1 MLECEPYSHRSFAEV
16 GELTYPHVLW
26 LLRGGEMPTPHRRH
40 FRSMEEAWQYAL
52 ATAPP
57 PPHPGPATNGNGAA
71 PVRPEDPKIS

>member
-16 GELTYPHVLW
+16 GELTYPQVLW

-52 ATAPP
+52 ATDPP
-57 PPHPGPATNGNGAA
+57 PPHPRPTTQSA
-71 PVRPEDPKIS
+71 PRTRKYPES